1 MRLIVAMTGATGA
14 IFGIRLLEALQ
25 EMRVETHLVIS
36 RWARATIK
44 QETPFSTGQV
54 ASLATVSYAPED
66 KYLQA
71 VPGDRPW
78 TGSAMRRRPCPD
90 RPARRRPAE
99 APGGTSPKRRPAP
112 SPGRR
117 LAGTVPEA

>member
-66 KYLQA
+66 TSIFKRYLRQALDRIGDAPPA
-71 VPGDRPW
+71 VP
-78 TGSAMRRRPCPD
+78 
-90 RPARRRPAE
+90 
-99 APGGTSPKRRPAP
+99 
-112 SPGRR
+112 
-117 LAGTVPEA
+117 